1 MTKRVAGSQ
10 LNKLRRY
17 KLILDLYNQYK
28 TEDIPVTVVWKK
40 YICPVY
46 PISRTT
52 LYEVLNTPV
61 YKELAKIEATMKD
74 LD

>member
-61 YKELAKIEATMKD
+61 YKGLAKIEATMKD

>member
-52 LYEVLNTPV
+52 LYEVLNTSV

>member
-1 MTKRVAGSQ
+1 MTKNSAGSQ

-17 KLILDLYNQYK
+17 KLILDLYNQHK
-28 TEDIPVTVVWKK
+28 TEDNSVTLVWKK

-61 YKELAKIEATMKD
+61 NKELALAEAAVRS
-74 LD
+74 LA

>member
-1 MTKRVAGSQ
+1 MTKKKTSGQV
-10 LNKLRRY
+10 NKLKKY
-17 KLILDLYNQYK
+17 KLILDLYNKYK
-28 TEDIPVTVVWKK
+28 TDDISTTVVWKK

-61 YKELAKIEATMKD
+61 YRDLAKLENLVD
-74 LD
+74 